1 MASVLRSY
9 AFIPAAGAGVRMGG
23 AVPKQYLDIAGHPLL
38 WHALKALCT
47 HARIEHVFVVL
58 APGDAQF
65 SGHDWSEFHGRLTPL
80 YCGGETRAASVFNG
94 LLAVR
99 DIVTGNDWIVVHDAV
114 RPCLSAVEI

>member
-9 AFIPAAGAGVRMGG
+9 ALIPAAGAGVRMGG
-23 AVPKQYLDIAGHPLL
+23 AVPKQYLDVAGRPLL

-65 SGHDWSEFHGRLTPL
+65 SGYDWSEFHGRLTPL
-80 YCGGETRAASVFNG
+80 YCGGETRAA
-94 LLAVR
+94 R
-99 DIVTGNDWIVVHDAV
+99 
-114 RPCLSAVEI
+114 